1 MTLFEKC
8 HAYTAARDAQ
18 AAGVYPYYVPIQ
30 ESTSTEV
37 RTGGE
42 WKVMVGSNNY
52 LGLTHHPR
60 VLEAARRAL
69 IKYGSGS
76 TGSRLLNG
84 TLDLHYE
91 LEGRLAEFLRK
102 PAALVFSTGYQSNL
116 GAIAALVGRGDHVFL
131 DKLDH
136 ASIVDAAQMCLG
148 ETHRYAHSDFAMLE
162 RKLSLAAAG
171 HAGANGNGASA
182 SNGTGGGKLVV
193 SDGVFSMEGSVVNL
207 PELVK
212 VTKRAG
218 AKLMIDDAHGLGVLG
233 DDGAGTVRHFGLES
247 EVDLIMATFSKSLAS
262 IGGVVAGDEAVIHY
276 MRHHSRALIFS
287 ASMPP
292 ASVAG
297 VLAAL
302 DVLQQEPERRER
314 LWRSTKRMA
323 DGLRALGFDT
333 GQSTTPIIPVVV
345 GDVQRALVTWRQL
358 FDDGV
363 FAHPIVPPAVP
374 PDSCRIRISMT
385 AEHTDAQ
392 VDRVL
397 EAFERI
403 MGSESLNFDTE
414 REHVRE

>member
-8 HAYTAARDAQ
+8 QSYTAAREAQ

-37 RTGGE
+37 RTGGD

-60 VLEAARRAL
+60 VLDAARRAL
-69 IKYGSGS
+69 TKYGSGS

-91 LEGRLAEFLRK
+91 LEARLATFLRK

-116 GAIAALVGRGDHVFL
+116 GAIAALVGRGDHLFL

-136 ASIVDAAQMCLG
+136 ASIVDAAQMSFG
-148 ETHRYAHSDFAMLE
+148 ETHRYNHGDFTMLE
-162 RKLSLAAAG
+162 RKLHHASSGAADVR
-171 HAGANGNGASA
+171 ANGNGT
-182 SNGTGGGKLVV
+182 GHGGGKLVV
-193 SDGVFSMEGSVVNL
+193 SDGVFSMEGSVVDL
-207 PELVK
+207 PALVT

-218 AKLMIDDAHGLGVLG
+218 AQLMIDDAHGLGVLG

-262 IGGVVAGDEAVIHY
+262 IGGVVAGPEDVIHY

-302 DVLQQEPERRER
+302 DVLQDEPERRAR
-314 LWRSTKRMA
+314 LWANTRRMA
-323 DGLRALGFDT
+323 EGLKALGFDT
-333 GQSTTPIIPVVV
+333 GRSTTPIIPVVV
-345 GDVQRALVTWRQL
+345 GDVQSALVAWRRL

-392 VDRVL
+392 IDRVVD
-397 EAFERI
+397 AFERI
-403 MGSESLNFDTE
+403 ARPVE
-414 REHVRE
+414 VRTAVR